1 MRIENLPELPPGE
14 WSHCE
19 YRAAKPG
26 EFALLQEKEELNWKQ
41 WEHQATSILGW
52 VVLVPAKKY
61 REPVLPADWAKE
73 CEFSN
78 DKKTWT
84 KGNLA
89 GYLLPQTG
97 DVVSMHWW
105 YGRFEREDGAHYS
118 AQYKF
123 ARIEV
128 SE

>member
-26 EFALLQEKEELNWKQ
+26 EFALLQEKGELNWRQ
-41 WEHQATSILGW
+41 WKHQNTSILGW

-61 REPVLPADWAKE
+61 REPVLPADWGRE

-78 DKKTWT
+78 DKETWT
-84 KGNLA
+84 KGTLA
-89 GYLLPQTG
+89 GYLSYFL
-97 DVVSMHWW
+97 SMNRW
-105 YGRFEREDGAHYS
+105 YGRFERESG
-118 AQYKF
+118 AQYSSQYNF